1 MAAPLLSACSS
12 SDSDDN
18 EPKGTVK
25 IGLVVPQNGAN
36 KAVGDEMRN
45 GFELFRNLNASRFG
59 GYNVELIAADEGE
72 SADSAKAAVE
82 KLVKEDKV
90 LAVSG
95 ISTSLALQAVR
106 ETVETAHIPL
116 VASNSSPKNLL
127 NALYVW
133 RTSYVDDE
141 PGAALGEFVATRLS
155 GSGTAF
161 VIAPDPIGKDAATG
175 FLSTFQPKGGKV
187 QETPVYTPAGTNDFT
202 QWLNPLKGG
211 PTRAIVSFYTGAA
224 GQTFVKQYADLGLKN
239 TAQLYAPGFLTEGPA
254 LLKAQGEAAKGVFTS
269 MNYSPDLDNSANR
282 RFVAEYQ
289 KAHRV
294 SPTTYAMASYDAA
307 AVLDKAL
314 SLVDGELSGETL
326 NAAIGRVGQ
335 INSPRGGWQF
345 NQIRSPQQ
353 RWFLRQVRLDGAVL
367 ANNIISELATIG

>member
-1 MAAPLLSACSS
+1 
-12 SDSDDN
+12 
-18 EPKGTVK
+18 
-25 IGLVVPQNGAN
+25 VVPQNGAN

-45 GFELFRNLNASRFG
+45 GFELFRSLGGGRLG
-59 GYNVELIAADEGE
+59 GYDVELIAGDEGE
-72 SADSAKAAVE
+72 TADSAKAAVE
-82 KLVKEDKV
+82 KLVKQDQV
-90 LAVSG
+90 LAVTG

-106 ETVETAHIPL
+106 ETVETAHVPL

-141 PGAALGEFVATRLS
+141 PGAALGEFVATQIPA
-155 GSGTAF
+155 GGTAYL
-161 VIAPDPIGKDAATG
+161 IGPDPTGKDGATG
-175 FLSTFQPKGGKV
+175 FLSTFQPKGGRQQDV
-187 QETPVYTPAGTNDFT
+187 AVFTPAGTTDFT
-202 QWLNPLKGG
+202 RWLNPLKGG
-211 PTRAIVSFYTGAA
+211 PTKAIISFYTGAA
-224 GQTFVKQYADLGLKN
+224 AQIFVRQYAELGLKN
-239 TAQLYAPGFLTEGPA
+239 TMQLYAPGFLTEGAA
-254 LLKAQGEAAKGVFTS
+254 LLKAQGDAAKGVYTS
-269 MNYSPDLDNSANR
+269 MNYSPDIDNSANR

-289 KAHRV
+289 KAHKT

-314 SLVDGELSGETL
+314 SLVPGELSGETL

-367 ANNIISELATIG
+367 TNNIISELATIG

>member
-116 VASNSSPKNLL
+116 VASNSCPRTCSTPCTSG
-127 NALYVW
+127 AR
-133 RTSYVDDE
+133 RTSTMNRAPPWASSSP
-141 PGAALGEFVATRLS
+141 PGSR
-155 GSGTAF
+155 
-161 VIAPDPIGKDAATG
+161 
-175 FLSTFQPKGGKV
+175 
-187 QETPVYTPAGTNDFT
+187 
-202 QWLNPLKGG
+202 
-211 PTRAIVSFYTGAA
+211 
-224 GQTFVKQYADLGLKN
+224 
-239 TAQLYAPGFLTEGPA
+239 
-254 LLKAQGEAAKGVFTS
+254 
-269 MNYSPDLDNSANR
+269 
-282 RFVAEYQ
+282 
-289 KAHRV
+289 
-294 SPTTYAMASYDAA
+294 AA
-307 AVLDKAL
+307 ARP
-314 SLVDGELSGETL
+314 S
-326 NAAIGRVGQ
+326 
-335 INSPRGGWQF
+335 
-345 NQIRSPQQ
+345 
-353 RWFLRQVRLDGAVL
+353 
-367 ANNIISELATIG
+367 